1 MFNKPKDTP
10 EPTTAATAGTT
21 APLPSAQ
28 PATQPAQSQAQ
39 LQQAQQQK
47 RTTRAAPSVISADL
61 LVTGTLSS
69 TGDMQVDGRVEGDVH
84 SAALVIGEK
93 ATVQGEVVAD
103 EVTVR
108 GRIEG
113 SIRARKVLLCS
124 TCHVEG
130 NILHQAFAVE
140 AGAFFEGNCRHSDN
154 PLAEENARRGS
165 AGYDR
170 KPGASS
176 SASLS
181 SPTNG
186 GSAIAAKSLDV
197 SQPRPAASAAPKTA

>member
-1 MFNKPKDTP
+1 MFNKPKETTP
-10 EPTTAATAGTT
+10 EPTTTTTSTAGTA
-21 APLPSAQ
+21 APLQTQQ
-28 PATQPAQSQAQ
+28 PQSQSVTQAAQ
-39 LQQAQQQK
+39 QQALQQK

-93 ATVQGEVVAD
+93 AVVQGEVVAD

-154 PLAEENARRGS
+154 PIAEENARR
-165 AGYDR
+165 
-170 KPGASS
+170 
-176 SASLS
+176 
-181 SPTNG
+181 SP
-186 GSAIAAKSLDV
+186 S
-197 SQPRPAASAAPKTA
+197 